1 MEDRCLCRAKKI
13 DNGEWVIGNL
23 IQSSDA
29 EDGWETIII
38 PVKSSNMFTKHIEH
52 GYGDLGFENQY
63 RVDASTICQC
73 TGFTDENGKLIFE
86 NDIVNDEDFTLSQ
99 IVFVDDSINCG
110 WHKKDIKS
118 LTQYIGGLYNTGFSK
133 SDAHNCKVIGNIFD
147 NNKCER

>member
-52 GYGDLGFENQY
+52 GYGDLGFEN
-63 RVDASTICQC
+63 
-73 TGFTDENGKLIFE
+73 
-86 NDIVNDEDFTLSQ
+86 
-99 IVFVDDSINCG
+99 
-110 WHKKDIKS
+110 
-118 LTQYIGGLYNTGFSK
+118 
-133 SDAHNCKVIGNIFD
+133 
-147 NNKCER
+147 